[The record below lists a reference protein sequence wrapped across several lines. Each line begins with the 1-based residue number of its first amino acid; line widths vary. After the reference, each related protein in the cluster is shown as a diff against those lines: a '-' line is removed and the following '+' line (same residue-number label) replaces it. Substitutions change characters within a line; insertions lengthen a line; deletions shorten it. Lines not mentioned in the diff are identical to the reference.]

1 MFQPI
6 RIIART
12 LLIPAALAAMALAS
26 QPAAPAGALP
36 TARWS
41 AHGNSAVAAGAPTST
56 PGHHHV
62 KWRHWV

>member
-12 LLIPAALAAMALAS
+12 LLIPATLAAMALAS

-36 TARWS
+36 SAHWF
-41 AHGNSAVAAGAPTST
+41 AHGNSAVAAGAPTGI
-56 PGHHHV
+56 PGHYQV
-62 KWRHWV
+62 KWSHWV